1 MMIDQELFLVC
12 VGGVGFV
19 LVCVLAYMIIK
30 DKDTSKRISRFESA
44 IETIAKE
51 IYKIQKSQQKLEAS
65 LASQEFLST
74 ENGESKFNATNDK
87 LIALNKKLIELDK
100 DIDLLRNHYDEKIMS
115 LENRVREYGSFSS
128 SGGDIDEKKIIDMF
142 QNGFSVDSI
151 AKELRIG
158 RGEVEFTLKLAN
170 IK

>member
-1 MMIDQELFLVC
+1 MMIDYELFLVC
-12 VGGVGFV
+12 VGGIGFV

-30 DKDTSKRISRFESA
+30 DKDTSKRISRFETA
-44 IETIAKE
+44 IETIVKE
-51 IYKIQKSQQKLEAS
+51 VYKVQKIQQKLESAQ
-65 LASQEFLST
+65 ASQEFLTT
-74 ENGESKFNATNDK
+74 ENGESKFNATND
-87 LIALNKKLIELDK
+87 KLIELDK

-115 LENRVREYGSFSS
+115 LENRIREYGSFSS

-151 AKELRIG
+151 AKELHIG